1 MLLQEAVLRR
11 LVLLQLWRLWLL
23 VDLCLLL
30 RWLQAKLLGWWCC
43 LRAVTQP
50 RLLLLRLLQLLRLVG
65 PNPTRSR
72 LRAMLL
78 LLCLYLPVALLLL
91 LVRLLRLPY
100 WQLEAPS
107 LMLLRQRVRLLPE

>member
-1 MLLQEAVLRR
+1 MLL
-11 LVLLQLWRLWLL
+11 LWRLWLL